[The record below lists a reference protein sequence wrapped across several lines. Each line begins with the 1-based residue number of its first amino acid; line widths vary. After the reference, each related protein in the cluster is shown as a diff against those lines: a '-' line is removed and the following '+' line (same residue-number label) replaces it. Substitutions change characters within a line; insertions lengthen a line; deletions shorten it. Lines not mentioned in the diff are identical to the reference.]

1 MNFMTPGTWSV
12 FDFRQ
17 LKNAVV
23 CVGAVGVTGIVMLLL
38 ESALWNIKHNKGV

>member
-23 CVGAVGVTGIVMLLL
+23 CVGVTGIVMLLL